1 MDVRQLRHFVA
12 LIEAGTEHA
21 AAEEQHISQPG
32 LSSSIKRLENELKVT
47 LFDREGR
54 GMRPNERGKVFHGY
68 AKRILSQ
75 LRLAMAE
82 LEESKAKVVIA
93 VSDMM
98 PSNFIAIL
106 SERIWQRYANVE
118 LQFIESHYDEMYPA
132 VEIGSVDAAFLG
144 VPSANPLPDNLVAKD
159 LIRSQFGVYCSNK
172 HPLAASPQPIDIE
185 QLKQYP
191 WLNNKSAAAITPV
204 LPFFVDK
211 TSLRKEDVNMIST
224 DSLHMMKD
232 LLFNSHSLC
241 HVPELAM
248 ALEQEQGGLIKLDL
262 PLRVISC
269 KVVGIRHKQ
278 IASGVIDH
286 IFDFIEE
293 YFDSPQS
300 L

>member
-1 MDVRQLRHFVA
+1 LDVRQLRHFVA

-54 GMRPNERGKVFHGY
+54 GMRPNERGKIFHGY

-75 LRLAMAE
+75 LRLAIAE

-106 SERIWQRYANVE
+106 SERIWQRYPNIE
-118 LQFIESHYDEMYPA
+118 LQFMESHYDEMYPA
-132 VEIGSVDAAFLG
+132 VEVGSVDAAFLG
-144 VPSANPLPDNLVAKD
+144 VPSANPLPDSLVAKD
-159 LIRSQFGVYCSNK
+159 LIRSQFGVYCSK
-172 HPLAASPQPIDIE
+172 DHPLAASQKPLNVE

-204 LPFFVDK
+204 LPFFIDR

-232 LLFNSHSLC
+232 LLFNSDSLC
-241 HVPELAM
+241 HVPELAV
-248 ALEQEQGGLIKLDL
+248 ALEHEQGGLVKLDL
-262 PLRVISC
+262 PLRLISC
-269 KVVGIRHKQ
+269 KVVGIRHKH
-278 IASGVIDH
+278 IASRVIDH

-293 YFDSPQS
+293 YFDSP
-300 L
+300 

>member
-54 GMRPNERGKVFHGY
+54 GMRPNERGKIFHGY
-68 AKRILSQ
+68 AKRILSH

-82 LEESKAKVVIA
+82 LEESKSKVVIA

-106 SERIWQRYANVE
+106 SQRIRDRYPKVE
-118 LQFIESHYDEMYPA
+118 LQFMASHYDEMYPA
-132 VEIGSVDAAFLG
+132 VEKGSVDAAFLG
-144 VPSANPLPDNLVAKD
+144 VPSANPLPDSLVAKD
-159 LIRSQFGVYCSNK
+159 LIRSQFSVYCSK
-172 HPLAASPQPIDIE
+172 DHPLAASQKPINVE

-191 WLNNKSAAAITPV
+191 WLNNMSGPAITPV
-204 LPFFVDK
+204 LPFFSDRT
-211 TSLRKEDVNMIST
+211 TSLRKEDVSMIST

-248 ALEQEQGGLIKLDL
+248 ALEEEKGEFVKLDL
-262 PLRVISC
+262 PLRIINCS
-269 KVVGIRHKQ
+269 VVGIRHKN

-286 IFDFIEE
+286 IFDFMEE
-293 YFDSPQS
+293 CFESP
-300 L
+300 